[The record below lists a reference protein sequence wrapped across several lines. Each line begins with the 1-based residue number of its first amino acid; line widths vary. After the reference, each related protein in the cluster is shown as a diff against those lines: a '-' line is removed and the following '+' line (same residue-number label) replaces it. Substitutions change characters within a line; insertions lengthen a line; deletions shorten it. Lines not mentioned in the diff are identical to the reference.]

1 LKKSSASS
9 VETSRIN
16 IRVGTHGLSPRLSAY
31 DRVGPSG
38 AALLDHAEKLRKNQ
52 RQALL
57 ASAVLK
63 KEARKVKE
71 KGSHEAPPP
80 KPAFA

>member
-1 LKKSSASS
+1 MIASVRQARLGLTLCFSS
-9 VETSRIN
+9 
-16 IRVGTHGLSPRLSAY
+16 L
-31 DRVGPSG
+31 
-38 AALLDHAEKLRKNQ
+38 HAERLRKNQ

-63 KEARKVKE
+63 KESRKVKE

-80 KPAFA
+80 KSAFA